1 MSKKWHTLSTTQ
13 IENKLKTNA
22 ATGLSRKAA
31 RSRSAKSGEG
41 LYYVQKK
48 SILKMLLEVLSDF
61 AWVLMLLT
69 AISFLFFDEI
79 KAGAVVLFFCTIFLA
94 FPCYRKYNETVSHS
108 TIRISEDK
116 NG

>member
-31 RSRSAKSGEG
+31 RSRSAKSDGG

-48 SILKMLLEVLSDF
+48 SIFKMLLEVLSDF

-69 AISFLFFDEI
+69 AISFLFFDD
-79 KAGAVVLFFCTIFLA
+79 C
-94 FPCYRKYNETVSHS
+94 C
-108 TIRISEDK
+108 
-116 NG
+116 